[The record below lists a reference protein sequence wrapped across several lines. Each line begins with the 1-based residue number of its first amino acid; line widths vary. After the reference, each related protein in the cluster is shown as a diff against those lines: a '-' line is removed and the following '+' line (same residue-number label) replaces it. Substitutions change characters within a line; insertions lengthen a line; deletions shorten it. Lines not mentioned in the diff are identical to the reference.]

1 MAGRRYQREHSFGR
15 GEMSAELAQR
25 TTAQTLAALR
35 EMGQHVIN
43 AAKASLAE
51 GAQLVVADAK
61 RLCPVKTGKL
71 RDSIKAVSKQGGAVY
86 ELQANARDDNGIA
99 YGQFVEFSPK
109 INRPFLYPAMDENR
123 NIITNNIRDSIK
135 EAIDRGS

>member
-1 MAGRRYQREHSFGR
+1 MAGRRYHREHNFGR
-15 GEMSAELAQR
+15 GETSAELTQR

-43 AAKASLAE
+43 NAKAALAE
-51 GAQLVVADAK
+51 GAALVVADAK

-71 RDSIKAVSKQGGAVY
+71 RDSIKAVSKQGGSVY
-86 ELQANARDDNGIA
+86 ELQANARDANGIA

-123 NIITNNIRDSIK
+123 NIIINNIRDAIK